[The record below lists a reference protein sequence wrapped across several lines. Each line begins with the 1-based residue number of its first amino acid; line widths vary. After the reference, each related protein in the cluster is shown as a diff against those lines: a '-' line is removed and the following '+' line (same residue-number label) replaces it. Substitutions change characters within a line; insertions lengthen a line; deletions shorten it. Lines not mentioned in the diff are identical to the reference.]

1 MIPGHPFSVSKELD
15 MSEEIKFLPR
25 EEALQLVGAIQEEE
39 DIHNQD
45 RQILTV
51 YNKDDREVCWFDFEE
66 LEKAVGDVP
75 KDQKKEMIQ
84 DYILKHIPEWARD
97 I

>member
-1 MIPGHPFSVSKELD
+1 

>member
-1 MIPGHPFSVSKELD
+1 MTDEV
-15 MSEEIKFLPR
+15 KFLPLK
-25 EEALQLVGAIQEEE
+25 EAAQLVGAIQEEE

-51 YNKDDREVCWFDFEE
+51 YNRDNRELCWFDFEE

-75 KDQKKEMIQ
+75 KDAKKEMIQ
-84 DYILKHIPEWARD
+84 DYILKHIPEWALE

>member
-1 MIPGHPFSVSKELD
+1 

-75 KDQKKEMIQ
+75 RDQKKEMIQ

>member
-1 MIPGHPFSVSKELD
+1 
-15 MSEEIKFLPR
+15 MSEEIKFLPL
-25 EEALQLVGAIQEEE
+25 EEAVRLVAAIQEEE

-51 YNKDDREVCWFDFEE
+51 YNRDNRELCWFDFEE
-66 LEKAVGDVP
+66 LEEAIGDVH

-84 DYILKHIPEWARD
+84 DYILKHIPDWALN

>member
-1 MIPGHPFSVSKELD
+1 
-15 MSEEIKFLPR
+15 MSEDIKFLSR
-25 EEALQLVGAIQEEE
+25 QEAVQLVGAIQEEE

-51 YNKDDREVCWFDFEE
+51 YNKDDREVCWFDFAE

>member
-1 MIPGHPFSVSKELD
+1 
-15 MSEEIKFLPR
+15 MSDVDISYLSL
-25 EEALQLVGAIQEEE
+25 ADASQLVGAIQEEE

-51 YNKDDREVCWFDFEE
+51 YNKENRELCWFDFEE
-66 LEKAVGDVP
+66 LEQALGDVP
-75 KDQKKEMIQ
+75 KDQKKDMIQ
-84 DYILKHIPEWARD
+84 DYILKHIPGWALD

>member
-1 MIPGHPFSVSKELD
+1 MAD
-15 MSEEIKFLPR
+15 EIKFLPLS
-25 EEALQLVGAIQEEE
+25 EASQLVGAIQEEE

-51 YNKDDREVCWFDFEE
+51 YNKDNRELCWFDFEE
-66 LEKAVGDVP
+66 LEQAVGDIP
-75 KDQKKEMIQ
+75 KDQKKEMIR
-84 DYILKHIPEWARD
+84 DYILKHIPEWALE

>member
-1 MIPGHPFSVSKELD
+1 
-15 MSEEIKFLPR
+15 MSEDIKFLPLK
-25 EEALQLVGAIQEEE
+25 EAIQIVGAIQEEE

-51 YNKDDREVCWFDFEE
+51 YNKEDKEICWFDFEE
-66 LEKAVGDVP
+66 LEKIVGECP
-75 KDQKKEMIQ
+75 KDQKKEMIE
-84 DYILKHIPEWARD
+84 DYILKHIPDWVLE

>member
-1 MIPGHPFSVSKELD
+1 

-25 EEALQLVGAIQEEE
+25 QEAAQLVGAIQEEE

-51 YNKDDREVCWFDFEE
+51 YNKEDREVCWFDFEE

-75 KDQKKEMIQ
+75 KDQKQEMIR

>member
-1 MIPGHPFSVSKELD
+1 
-15 MSEEIKFLPR
+15 MSEEVKFLSLQ
-25 EEALQLVGAIQEEE
+25 EASRLVGAIQEEE

-51 YNKDDREVCWFDFEE
+51 YNRENRELCWFDFEE
-66 LEKAVGDVP
+66 LETAIGDVP

-84 DYILKHIPEWARD
+84 DYILKHIPDWALD

>member
-1 MIPGHPFSVSKELD
+1 

-25 EEALQLVGAIQEEE
+25 QEAAQLVGAIQEEE

-45 RQILTV
+45 RRILTV
-51 YNKDDREVCWFDFEE
+51 YNKENREVCWFDFEE
-66 LEKAVGDVP
+66 LEKEVVDVP